1 MIMRAGFFIVLVSLL
16 MPREPD
22 LGFGHPDTNAKADGF
37 GAMFHSIVLRNAVQV
52 KADIREAQLARA
64 HKLLASR
71 D

>member
-1 MIMRAGFFIVLVSLL
+1 MILRAAFFIVLVSLM

-22 LGFGHPDTNAKADGF
+22 LGFGHPGANAKADGF

>member
-1 MIMRAGFFIVLVSLL
+1 MILRAGFFIVLVSLL

-22 LGFGHPDTNAKADGF
+22 LGFGHPDAGAKSDGF

>member
-1 MIMRAGFFIVLVSLL
+1 MILRAGFFIVLVSLL

-22 LGFGHPDTNAKADGF
+22 LGFGHPDAGAKADGF

-64 HKLLASR
+64 HRLLASR

>member
-1 MIMRAGFFIVLVSLL
+1 MILRAAFFIVLVSLM

-22 LGFGHPDTNAKADGF
+22 LGFGHPGANAKVDGF
-37 GAMFHSIVLRNAVQV
+37 SGMLHSVVLRNAQQV

-64 HKLLASR
+64 HRELASR